1 MEFEIKKYV
10 ISHMSNHGN
19 TRHFIRLYDDNTQ
32 RGILRFFQNGV
43 SLPEPTMSRS
53 GFITLNYFQ
62 EEFINVINTLRYEK
76 PLFCHFLD
84 NNINH
89 GFISTSREEVGDEE

>member
-19 TRHFIRLYDDNTQ
+19 TRHFIKLYDENEH
-32 RGILRFFQNGV
+32 RGILRFIDNGTT
-43 SLPEPTMSRS
+43 LPEPTMNRR
-53 GFITLNYFQ
+53 GYITLNYYQ

-76 PLFCHFLD
+76 PLYCHFLD
-84 NNINH
+84 HDVNH
-89 GFISTSREEVGDEE
+89 GFISTSREDVGDEE